1 MFTWTEESAAFWADS
16 AAYTKSYDLLA
27 EKAAAHLTSGCT
39 VFEGG
44 CGLGHLS
51 LALAKRGYAVTAMD
65 LSPLPLRYLQAS
77 AEREGVSLTVR
88 QGDAFN
94 LPPGEVYDSGV
105 FCFFGGVEEVLR
117 WARAHCR
124 DKLIL
129 FKKDW
134 STHRFTRDPGAI
146 RKYTYPLTCEEL
158 KRLGISF
165 ATEVFDADM
174 GQPFQSLSDAVR
186 FFRLYDPEGAMTE
199 GEVRARLTETGD
211 AVFPYYL
218 SAIRPVGMIV
228 IRAEDIHQLP
238 ILKEE
243 T

>member
-39 VFEGG
+39 LFEGG

-65 LSPLPLRYLQAS
+65 LSPLPLWYLRES
-77 AEREGVSLTVR
+77 AEREVVSLTVR
-88 QGDAFN
+88 QGDAFR
-94 LPPGEVYDSGV
+94 LPPGEGYDSGV

-117 WARAHCR
+117 WGRAHCR
-124 DKLIL
+124 GRLIL
-129 FKKDW
+129 FKKNW
-134 STHRFTRDPGAI
+134 SAHRFTRDPGAV
-146 RKYTYPLTCEEL
+146 RKFTYPLTVAEL
-158 KRLGISF
+158 RRRGVPFS
-165 ATEVFDADM
+165 TEVFDADM
-174 GQPFQSLSDAVR
+174 GQPFRSLDDAVR
-186 FFRLYDPEGAMTE
+186 FFRLYDPAGAMAE

-211 AVFPYYL
+211 SVFPYYL
-218 SAIRPVGMIV
+218 SAVRPVGMIV
-228 IRAEDIHQLP
+228 LQAEDIRQLP
-238 ILKEE
+238 VLKEE